1 MDDILR
7 TNSKIVREKDK
18 IASNSQNR
26 SNSRSSNETLHSYL
40 DIKTLQDEHKG
51 NISGLIIDQIEET
64 TKEKGKFKP

>member
-1 MDDILR
+1 MDDLLR

-26 SNSRSSNETLHSYL
+26 SNSRSSKETLHSYL

-51 NISGLIIDQIEET
+51 NISVLGIDQIEET
-64 TKEKGKFKP
+64 TKEKGKVKP